1 MDWADDPWATCDLE
15 ISNFTNVMHCEKMA
29 REVLAPIPTACQH
42 LFHILG
48 TLSEQNSQ
56 KECMLEH
63 IKQCAK
69 LVTVERVRKYNLMM
83 KVMVISYGL

>member
-48 TLSEQNSQ
+48 TLSE
-56 KECMLEH
+56 
-63 IKQCAK
+63 
-69 LVTVERVRKYNLMM
+69 
-83 KVMVISYGL
+83 